1 MWKILV
7 SGSVAYDYIMKFD
20 GKFSEHILKD
30 KLENLS
36 VGFTISNL
44 EKSNG
49 GTAHNIAYNL
59 GLLGFRDD
67 TIMLACVGK
76 DFMEEENLQK
86 AIDYS
91 FLSKDEK
98 IFTACAYI
106 LTDKENNQI
115 TSFYPGAMMNSVNQ
129 HVYNLN
135 EKIDYAMISP
145 NAKDAMLSQLKEC
158 KEKWIK
164 CFFDPGQAMTLFDKN
179 ELIDS
184 LDNANYLICND
195 YEFWMI
201 LDKTWLSQGEVLW
214 MLDKA
219 IITLWKDGVKLLDKN
234 NEKNILGLDVKNV
247 IDPTWA
253 GDSFRSWLL
262 AGLFVNLSREDAARI
277 WNVVASFVIWSYG
290 TLNHNFDKNDIKNKI
305 FEVYGEKI
313 DF

>member
-1 MWKILV
+1 MWKVLV
-7 SGSVAYDYIMKFD
+7 SGSMAYDYIMKFD
-20 GKFSEHILKD
+20 WKFSEHILKD

-36 VGFTISNL
+36 VGFAISNL

-91 FLSKDEK
+91 FVWKDEK

-129 HVYNLN
+129 HINQNNIV
-135 EKIDYAMISP
+135 YAMISP
-145 NAKDAMLSQLKEC
+145 NAKDAMMSQLKEC

-164 CFFDPGQAMTLFDKN
+164 CFFDPGQAMTMFDKN
-179 ELIDS
+179 NLMEALE
-184 LDNANYLICND
+184 NADYLICND

-201 LDKTWLSQGEVLW
+201 LEKTWLSQEEVLW
-214 MLDKA
+214 KLDKI

-234 NEKNILGLDVKNV
+234 NEKHILGLAVKNV

-253 GDSFRSWLL
+253 GDSFRSGLL
-262 AGLFVNLSREDAARI
+262 AGLFSNCSREDAAKI
-277 WNVVASFVIWSYG
+277 WNTVASFVISSHG
-290 TLNHNFDKNDIKNKI
+290 TLNHYFDKNDIKNKI
-305 FEVYGEKI
+305 LETYWEKI